1 MPTADRAQYERM
13 TQTPIPKLITKLSI
27 PTVASMLVTAL
38 YNTADTFFVSHLGKS
53 ATAAVGVT
61 FALMAII
68 QAMGFM
74 FGMGSGSLVS
84 RLMGEQKNDEAEM
97 IASSGIVIAV
107 LAGLCL
113 TIGGSFFIDPL
124 LHLLGSTDSIL
135 PYARSYASYILYAAP
150 VMSASFVLNNIL
162 RAEGHA
168 TMAMVGITAGGIL
181 NMVLDPILIFWFD
194 MGIAGAAIATMASQ
208 TTSCLVLLS
217 FFLRKKSILRPSLRK
232 ASLYPLTYWE
242 ISRTGLSSFFR
253 QGLAAT
259 ATATL
264 NATAGIYGDA
274 AIAAMSVVGR
284 IFLFIN
290 AFIVGLG
297 QGYQPVAGF
306 NFGAGKFTRVRES
319 FWFVFKLSL
328 LVTGSMAVMC
338 AIGAYQVMS
347 LFGDDPEM
355 LRIGTFALRAQCI
368 SLLLQPCSVVAN
380 MTFQA
385 VGQTWRA
392 AFLACCRQGIYF
404 FPLINLLPRMW
415 GLVGV
420 QLTQSTSDMLTCLTC
435 IPFLYLFLRKLP
447 ATDLPE
453 ANE

>member
-1 MPTADRAQYERM
+1 MPAADRAQYERM

-38 YNTADTFFVSHLGKS
+38 YNTADTFYVSHLGKS

-68 QAMGFM
+68 QALGFM

-84 RLMGEQKNDEAEM
+84 RLMGERKNSEAEM
-97 IASSGIVIAV
+97 VASSGILIA
-107 LAGLCL
+107 LLSGLCL
-113 TIGGSFFIDPL
+113 TVCGLFFIDPL
-124 LHLLGSTDSIL
+124 LDLLGATETIL

-150 VMSASFVLNNIL
+150 IMSTSFVLNNIL

-168 TMAMVGITAGGIL
+168 TLAMFGITAGGVL
-181 NMVLDPILIFWFD
+181 NLVLDPILIFGFD
-194 MGIAGAAIATMASQ
+194 MGIAGAAIDTMASQ

-217 FFLRKKSILRPSLRK
+217 FFLRKKSFLRPSLRK
-232 ASLYPLTYWE
+232 VSRRLSTYWE

-264 NATAGIYGDA
+264 NSAAGVYGDA

-328 LVTGSMAVMC
+328 VITGSMAVLC
-338 AIGAYQVMS
+338 GIGAYQVMS

-368 SLLLQPCSVVAN
+368 SLLLQPCSVIAN

-404 FPLINLLPRMW
+404 FPLINILPRFW

-420 QLTQSTSDMLTCLTC
+420 QLTQASSDLLSCLTC
-435 IPFLYLFLRKLP
+435 IPFLMLFLRKLP
-447 ATDLPE
+447 TEDLPDS
-453 ANE
+453 